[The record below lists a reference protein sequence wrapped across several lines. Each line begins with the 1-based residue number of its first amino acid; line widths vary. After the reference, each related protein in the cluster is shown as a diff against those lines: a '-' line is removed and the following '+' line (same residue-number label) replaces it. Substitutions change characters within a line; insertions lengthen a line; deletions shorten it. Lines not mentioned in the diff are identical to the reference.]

1 MRAWDDLSPF
11 PMLLPS
17 WVPGVVA
24 GIASLH
30 LIQKLL
36 FPYFWA
42 DLRYLLKVL
51 LYGLRVESYRQRGKI
66 VTVLDKFVKLAE
78 KQPHKAFLICDGKVL
93 SYQDVDRRSN
103 RVAQV
108 FLHHSTLK
116 KGDTVALLMGNEP
129 DFIHVWFGLAKLGC
143 VVAFLNFNVR
153 SRSLLHCVSSCEPK
167 ILIVGADLLGTLEE
181 ILPNLQKD
189 ISVWVMTKDS
199 TSPSVHSLLD
209 KMEDASE
216 DPVPVSRRS
225 ASNLKSSVLYIFT
238 SGTTGLPKAAVIS
251 HMQILKAAAGLWAF
265 GATSEDIIYI
275 TLPLYHSAASLLG
288 IGGCIEL
295 GATCVLRKKFSA
307 SQFWSDC
314 KKYNVTVIQYIGE
327 LCRYLCSQPVKDGEK
342 NHKVRLAVGN
352 GVRNDVWRE
361 FLDRFGAV
369 KICEFYGATEGNI
382 CFMNHTGKIGS
393 VGRTNFF
400 YKSLRRIKVVTEN
413 QIQRGDTQP
422 HLSYV
427 DMFFFPFDLIKYDF
441 QKDEPIRNKH
451 GWCEK
456 VKKGE
461 AGLLISQV
469 SAKNP
474 FFGYAGNKRHTEK
487 KLLSEVFKKGD
498 LYFNTGDLMVQ
509 DHENFLY
516 FWDRIGDTFR
526 WKGENVAT
534 TEVSDVIVML
544 DFIQEANVYGVSVPD
559 HEGKAGMVSLILK
572 QNRAMDL
579 EQMYKQVVTYL
590 PGYACPLFL
599 RVQETMEM
607 TGTFKQQK
615 FRLVEEGFNPSTI
628 TDPLYFLDNS
638 KQAYILLTEEV
649 YERILF
655 GQIKL

>member
-1 MRAWDDLSPF
+1 MSGWDDLYPL
-11 PMLLPS
+11 PVLPS
-17 WVPGVVA
+17 WLPGTAVA
-24 GIASLH
+24 IVSLH
-30 LIQKLL
+30 LIQKLF

-51 LYGLRVESYRQRGKI
+51 TYGLRVEMYRLQGRI
-66 VTVLDKFVKLAE
+66 VTILDKFVKLAE
-78 KQPHKAFLICDGKVL
+78 KQPHKPFLIYEGKVHT
-93 SYQDVDRRSN
+93 YRDVDRRSN
-103 RVAQV
+103 RIAQV
-108 FLHHSTLK
+108 FLHHGALK
-116 KGDTVALLMGNEP
+116 KSDTVALLMSNEP

-167 ILIVGADLLGTLEE
+167 ILVVGADLLGTLEE

-189 ISVWVMTKDS
+189 LSVWIMTKDS
-199 TSPSVHSLLD
+199 TFPSVHTLLD
-209 KMEDASE
+209 KIEAASE
-216 DPVPVSRRS
+216 DPVPVNRRS
-225 ASNLKSSVLYIFT
+225 ANNLKSSVLYIFT

-251 HMQILKAAAGLWAF
+251 HMQVLKGAAGLWAF
-265 GATSEDIIYI
+265 GATAEDIIYI

-295 GATCVLRKKFSA
+295 GATCVLKKKFSA

-327 LCRYLCSQPVKDGEK
+327 LCRYLCSQPVKEGEK

-361 FLDRFGAV
+361 FLGRFGPV

-400 YKSLRRIKVVTEN
+400 YKL
-413 QIQRGDTQP
+413 
-422 HLSYV
+422 
-427 DMFFFPFDLIKYDF
+427 FFPFDLIKYNF
-441 QKDEPIRNKH
+441 QKDEPIRNKQ

-461 AGLLISQV
+461 AGLLISKV
-469 SAKNP
+469 NAKNP

-487 KLLSEVFKKGD
+487 KLLCEVFKKGD

-516 FWDRIGDTFR
+516 FWDRTGDTFR

-544 DFIQEANVYGVSVPD
+544 DFIQEVNVYGVSVPD
-559 HEGKAGMVSLILK
+559 HEGKAGMASLILK
-572 QNRAMDL
+572 QNTSLDL

-590 PGYACPLFL
+590 PSYACPLFL
-599 RVQETMEM
+599 RVQKKMEM

-615 FRLVEEGFNPSTI
+615 LRLVDEGFNPSTI

-638 KQAYILLTEEV
+638 KKAYVLLTKEV
-649 YERILF
+649 YELILF
-655 GQIKL
+655 GKMKL

>member
-1 MRAWDDLSPF
+1 MSGWDDLYP
-11 PMLLPS
+11 LLVLPS
-17 WVPGVVA
+17 WVPGAAA
-24 GIASLH
+24 GIVSMY
-30 LIQKLL
+30 LIQRVI

-51 LYGLRVESYRQRGKI
+51 MYGLRVETYRLQGRI
-66 VTVLDKFVKLAE
+66 FTVLDKFVKLAE
-78 KQPHKAFLICDGKVL
+78 KQPHKPFLIYEGKVHT
-93 SYQDVDRRSN
+93 YRDVDRKSN

-108 FLHHSTLK
+108 FLHHGALK

-167 ILIVGADLLGTLEE
+167 ILVVGADKIEA
-181 ILPNLQKD
+181 
-189 ISVWVMTKDS
+189 
-199 TSPSVHSLLD
+199 
-209 KMEDASE
+209 ASE
-216 DPVPVSRRS
+216 DPVPVNRRS
-225 ASNLKSSVLYIFT
+225 AYNLKSSVLYIFT

-251 HMQILKAAAGLWAF
+251 QMQVLKGAAGLWAF
-265 GATSEDIIYI
+265 GATADDIIYI

-295 GATCVLRKKFSA
+295 GATCVLKKKFSA

-327 LCRYLCSQPVKDGEK
+327 LCRYLCSQPVKEGEK

-352 GVRNDVWRE
+352 GVRNDVWRD
-361 FLDRFGAV
+361 FLNRFGSV

-400 YKSLRRIKVVTEN
+400 YKL
-413 QIQRGDTQP
+413 
-422 HLSYV
+422 
-427 DMFFFPFDLIKYDF
+427 FFPFDLIKYDF

-461 AGLLISQV
+461 AGLLISKV
-469 SAKNP
+469 NAKNP

-487 KLLSEVFKKGD
+487 KLLCEVFKKGD

-559 HEGKAGMVSLILK
+559 HEGKAGMASLILK
-572 QNRAMDL
+572 QNTLLDL
-579 EQMYKQVVTYL
+579 EQIYKQVVTYL
-590 PGYACPLFL
+590 PSYACPLFL
-599 RVQETMEM
+599 RVQDKMEM

-615 FRLVEEGFNPSTI
+615 FRLVDEGFNPATV

-638 KQAYILLTEEV
+638 KKAYVLLTKEV
-649 YERILF
+649 HEMILS
-655 GQIKL
+655 GKIKL

>member
-1 MRAWDDLSPF
+1 MRGWDDLYPL
-11 PMLLPS
+11 PVPPS
-17 WVPGVVA
+17 WVPGAAV
-24 GIASLH
+24 GILSLH
-30 LIQKLL
+30 FIQKII

-42 DLRYLLKVL
+42 DLRYLLKVMT
-51 LYGLRVESYRQRGKI
+51 YGLRMEMYRLQGRV
-66 VTVLDKFVKLAE
+66 VTILDKFVKLAE
-78 KQPHKAFLICDGKVL
+78 KQPHKPFLIYEGAVHT
-93 SYQDVDRRSN
+93 YRDVDRRSN
-103 RVAQV
+103 RIAQV
-108 FLHHSTLK
+108 FLQHEALK

-153 SRSLLHCVSSCEPK
+153 FRSLLHCVSSCEPK
-167 ILIVGADLLGTLEE
+167 ILVVGADLLGTLVE
-181 ILPNLQKD
+181 ILPKLQKD
-189 ISVWVMTKDS
+189 VRVWIMAKDS
-199 TSPSVHSLLD
+199 TFPGVHTLLD
-209 KMEDASE
+209 KIEAASE
-216 DPVPVSRRS
+216 DPVPVNRCS
-225 ASNLKSSVLYIFT
+225 ANSLKSAVLYIFT

-251 HMQILKAAAGLWAF
+251 HLQILKGAAGLWAF

-295 GATCVLRKKFSA
+295 GATCVLKKKFSA
-307 SQFWSDC
+307 SQFWNDC
-314 KKYNVTVIQYIGE
+314 RRYNVTVIQYIGE
-327 LCRYLCSQPVKDGEK
+327 LCRYLCNQPVKEGER

-361 FLDRFGAV
+361 FVDRFGAI

-400 YKSLRRIKVVTEN
+400 YKL
-413 QIQRGDTQP
+413 
-422 HLSYV
+422 
-427 DMFFFPFDLIKYDF
+427 FFPFDLIKYDF

-461 AGLLISQV
+461 AGLLISKV
-469 SAKNP
+469 NVKNP

-487 KLLSEVFKKGD
+487 KLLCEVFKKGD

-509 DHENFLY
+509 DHDNFLY

-544 DFIQEANVYGVSVPD
+544 DFIQEANVYGVSIPD
-559 HEGKAGMVSLILK
+559 HEGKAGMASIILK
-572 QNRAMDL
+572 HNASLDL
-579 EQMYKQVVTYL
+579 EQMYKQVVTHL
-590 PGYACPLFL
+590 PSYACPLFL
-599 RVQETMEM
+599 RVQEKMEM

-615 FRLVEEGFNPSTI
+615 FQLVDEGFNPSTI

-638 KQAYILLTEEV
+638 KKAYILLTKEL
-649 YERILF
+649 YEMILS
-655 GQIKL
+655 GKMKL